1 MGNIM
6 MPLINRRAIIARIN
20 IADARQTQTVLT
32 YEQTLLRA
40 YTDVLNEVSNIR
52 NMQKAFDTK
61 KREVVLLEES
71 IGIAN
76 MLFKYAKATYV
87 EVLLTQEEKLN
98 AERELVAVKLNL
110 VESKVELYRAL
121 GGGWR

>member
-1 MGNIM
+1 
-6 MPLINRRAIIARIN
+6 
-20 IADARQTQTVLT
+20 
-32 YEQTLLRA
+32 
-40 YTDVLNEVSNIR
+40 
-52 NMQKAFDTK
+52 MQLAFDTK

-76 MLFKYAKATYV
+76 LLFKYAKATYV

-98 AERELVAVKLNL
+98 AEKELVQVKMEL
-110 VESKVELYRAL
+110 VGSKVDLYRAL

>member
-1 MGNIM
+1 M
-6 MPLINRRAIIARIN
+6 LI
-20 IADARQTQTVLT
+20 QQ
-32 YEQTLLRA
+32 
-40 YTDVLNEVSNIR
+40 SNIKK
-52 NMQKAFDTK
+52 MQQAFDTK

-76 MLFKYAKATYV
+76 SLFKYAKATYV

-98 AERELVAVKLNL
+98 AEKELVAVKMNL
-110 VESKVELYRAL
+110 VGSRVDLYRAL